1 MKLNIILLV
10 IAGVMN
16 GLLSQIVVLLVTNS
30 ATQVSSSSLI
40 VANVVRIL
48 FMCAHSKLYQTC
60 GYMFNIYTMLNLS
73 SG

>member
-48 FMCAHSKLYQTC
+48 F
-60 GYMFNIYTMLNLS
+60 IYYAAS
-73 SG
+73 EAC